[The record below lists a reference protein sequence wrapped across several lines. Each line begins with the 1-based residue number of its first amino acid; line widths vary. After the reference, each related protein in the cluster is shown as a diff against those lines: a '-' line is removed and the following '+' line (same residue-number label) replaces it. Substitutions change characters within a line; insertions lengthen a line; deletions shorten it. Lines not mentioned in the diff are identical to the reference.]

1 MSIDIGKLDA
11 IRRQQSELENQAIDE
26 LAAGRIDRRGFL
38 RYGSAIGLSAGVMA
52 ATLSALG
59 LVPGAMPQASAAPS
73 DDTIRAANIVPTG
86 AIDPVTVADS
96 GGLLMLQQVGEF
108 LARDGADL
116 RLSPALA
123 TSWQPNQ
130 DGSVWTFTLRPGV
143 TFHDGSPMTAD
154 DVVASIERL
163 ANPKNGSSALSV
175 FKGVLSAGGTR
186 KVDDHTVA
194 FHLDGSCG
202 NFPYYVSSDNY
213 NAIIMPKSYKGDF
226 EQSWVGTG
234 PFRIEKYTPKVG
246 ASFTRFDGYWGP
258 KALPRRTAFS
268 FYQDLQSEVLALQ
281 GKEVD
286 LIVEIAVQGGQA
298 LLHDPEVAIIALRS
312 ASHEE
317 LHMRCDLPPF
327 TDKRVRRALALTLDR
342 PALVKGLFQGQA
354 DIGNDSPFAPIYP
367 STNGSVPERRQ
378 NVALAKQLLAAAG
391 HPDGFDVRLTTEK
404 FIMIPQY
411 AELVQDFARRAGI
424 RITLK
429 VESQGAYYGKA
440 VFGQSDWLDSIV
452 AITDYGHRGVP
463 NVYLSA
469 ALSSGGPWNAAHFK
483 DPAYDRLVAQ
493 YVAALDLEAQRA
505 ASGKIETLLLDE
517 TPVIFAYFNNYLAA
531 VRKNLK
537 GVAPTAISQC
547 YLDRAHFV

>member
-11 IRRQQSELENQAIDE
+11 IRREISELENQAIDE
-26 LAAGRIDRRGFL
+26 LAAGRVDRREFL
-38 RYGSAIGLSAGVMA
+38 RYGAAIGLSAGVMA
-52 ATLSALG
+52 AALAALG
-59 LVPGAMPQASAAPS
+59 LAPGGMPAARAAPAN
-73 DDTIRAANIVPTG
+73 DTIRAANIVPTG

-108 LARDGADL
+108 LARDGEDL
-116 RLSPALA
+116 VLRPALA
-123 TSWQPNQ
+123 TSWKPNQ

-163 ANPKNGSSALSV
+163 ANPKNGASALSV
-175 FKGVLSAGGTR
+175 FKGVLSAGGAR
-186 KVDDHTVA
+186 KVNDHTVA
-194 FHLDGSCG
+194 FHLDAACG

-213 NAIIMPKSYKGDF
+213 NAIIIPKSYKGDF
-226 EQSWVGTG
+226 EKSWVGTG
-234 PFRIEKYTPKVG
+234 PFKIEKYTPKVG

-258 KALPRRTAFS
+258 KALPRRTEFG

-281 GKEVD
+281 GKQVD

-298 LLHDPEVAIIALRS
+298 LLHDPEIAILALRS

-317 LHMRCDLPPF
+317 LHMRCDMAPF
-327 TDKRVRRALALTLDR
+327 TDKRVRRALALTLNR
-342 PALVKGLFQGQA
+342 PALVKGLFQGKA
-354 DIGNDSPFAPIYP
+354 DIGNESPFAPIYP
-367 STNGSVPERRQ
+367 STNSSVAQRQ
-378 NVALAKQLLAAAG
+378 QNIAEAKQLLTAAG

-411 AELVQDFARRAGI
+411 AELVQDFAKAAGI
-424 RITLK
+424 HVTLK
-429 VESQGAYYGKA
+429 VENQGAYYGKA
-440 VFGQSDWLDSIV
+440 QFGQSDWLDSIV
-452 AITDYGHRGVP
+452 GITDYGHRGVP

-537 GVAPTAISQC
+537 GVAPTAMAQC
-547 YLDRAHFV
+547 YLDQAHFV